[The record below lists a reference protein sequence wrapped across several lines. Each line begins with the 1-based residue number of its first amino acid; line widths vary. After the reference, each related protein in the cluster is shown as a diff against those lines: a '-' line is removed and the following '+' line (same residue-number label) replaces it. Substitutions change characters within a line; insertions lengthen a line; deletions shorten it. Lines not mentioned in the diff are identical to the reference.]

1 MDTKELKK
9 VLAGIGVVG
18 LLAGGGVSIPGN
30 SYAASSGCSG
40 CGGKKQGAVSAE
52 AEAAS
57 GVVDEKIDEAA
68 EEAKEKVKDMKKDAA
83 GSG

>member
-30 SYAASSGCSG
+30 A
-40 CGGKKQGAVSAE
+40 
-52 AEAAS
+52 
-57 GVVDEKIDEAA
+57 
-68 EEAKEKVKDMKKDAA
+68 DAA
-83 GSG
+83 TSG